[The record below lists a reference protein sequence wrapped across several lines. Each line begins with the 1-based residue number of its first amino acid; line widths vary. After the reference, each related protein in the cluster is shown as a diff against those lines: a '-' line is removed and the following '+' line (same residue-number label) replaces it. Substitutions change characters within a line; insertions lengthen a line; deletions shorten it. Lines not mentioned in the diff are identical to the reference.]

1 MKIEASRSAIR
12 AVVSRRT
19 KAVPNF
25 SWKFLNRSG
34 FSVFR
39 QDWLQ
44 SDRFSIHSYSDHI
57 HTMGEKQK
65 SHGETKGSPARKKA
79 KKAVPKGPTLL
90 EDGFTVSP
98 ADMLIYK
105 RDPNYKAS
113 EKILALDMDNTLIY
127 RKPDSKGKF
136 MPEDEDDFVVFNP
149 SVKRVLEEHHKKGY
163 GLVIFS
169 NQGMIKSAMTGKASG
184 IIRGLV
190 SKLLQALDGI
200 PINVLLATAD
210 VRAGSEY
217 RKPGTKMW
225 EHFVQEMNDQ
235 VEPNKEDSLFVG
247 DAAGRPSD
255 INNGSDSDKKF
266 AEAIGIQFKTP
277 EELFGPVGGGKKEND
292 AMGRAFLELAN
303 VYLADY
309 MDIPNKFFKGKFLKS
324 TGEYILRHKDV
335 ITSSDQLKGIKGIG
349 EGSRKLVDQF
359 LEHGE
364 LKDTQAIRSGTWEDP
379 KERKKNEAAKVS
391 KTITVGQQFL

>member
-1 MKIEASRSAIR
+1 
-12 AVVSRRT
+12 
-19 KAVPNF
+19 
-25 SWKFLNRSG
+25 
-34 FSVFR
+34 
-39 QDWLQ
+39 
-44 SDRFSIHSYSDHI
+44 
-57 HTMGEKQK
+57 MGEKK
-65 SHGETKGSPARKKA
+65 KEHDGTKESPAPKKA
-79 KKAVPKGPTLL
+79 KKAVVKGPTLL

-105 RDPNYKAS
+105 KHPDYTAS

-127 RKPDSKGKF
+127 RKPESKGKF
-136 MPEDEDDFVVFNP
+136 MPEDEDDFVLFNP
-149 SVKRVLEEHHKKGY
+149 SVRRVLEEYRSKGY
-163 GLVIFS
+163 GLVVFS
-169 NQGMIKSAMTGKASG
+169 NQGMIKSAMTGKSSG

-190 SKLLQALDGI
+190 CKVLKAMDGI
-200 PINVLLATAD
+200 PINILLATAD

-225 EHFVQEMNDQ
+225 EFFVKEMNDG

-255 INNGSDSDKKF
+255 INNGSDSDRKF
-266 AEAIGIQFKTP
+266 AEGIGISFKTP
-277 EELFGPVGGGKKEND
+277 EEVFGPMGDGKKEND

-309 MDIPNKFFKGKFLKS
+309 MDIPNKFFKAKFLKS
-324 TGEYILRHKDV
+324 SGQHILRYKDV

-364 LKDTQAIRSGTWEDP
+364 LKDIKAIRSGTWQDP
-379 KERKKNEAAKVS
+379 KEKKKNEAAKTS

>member
-1 MKIEASRSAIR
+1 VTIKGPHSAIR
-12 AVVSRRT
+12 VLLSCRT
-19 KAVPNF
+19 AVPIF
-25 SWKFLNRSG
+25 TWRISNRSG
-34 FSVFR
+34 FSVFQR
-39 QDWLQ
+39 DWLHAH
-44 SDRFSIHSYSDHI
+44 RLRIHSYSDHNDI
-57 HTMGEKQK
+57 MGEKTKQD
-65 SHGETKGSPARKKA
+65 GEAKGSPAVKRA
-79 KKAVPKGPTLL
+79 KKAVLKGPTLL

-98 ADMLIYK
+98 ADFLIYK
-105 RDPNYKAS
+105 KHAEYKVS
-113 EKILALDMDNTLIY
+113 DKILALDMDNTLIY
-127 RKPDSKGKF
+127 RNPDSKGKF
-136 MPEDEDDFVVFNP
+136 MPEDEDDFVIFNP
-149 SVKRVLEEHHKKGY
+149 SVKRTLEEYHKKGY

-190 SKLLQALDGI
+190 SNLLKALDGI

-217 RKPGTKMW
+217 RKPGTGMW
-225 EHFVQEMNDQ
+225 EHFVKEMNDE
-235 VEPNKEDSLFVG
+235 VEPNKEESLYVG

-266 AEAIGIQFKTP
+266 AEAIGISFKTP
-277 EELFGPVGGGKKEND
+277 EEIFGPIGGGKKEND
-292 AMGRAFLELAN
+292 AMGRAFIELAN
-303 VYLADY
+303 VYLADF
-309 MDIPNKFFKGKFLKS
+309 MDIPNKFFKAKFLRS
-324 TGEYILRHKDV
+324 TGEHILRHGDV

-364 LKDTQAIRSGTWEDP
+364 LKDIQAIRNGTWEDP
-379 KERKKNEAAKVS
+379 KERKKNEAAKSS